1 MRERVV
7 VAMSGG
13 VDSSVAAALL
23 VEQGFEVIGVML
35 RLWSEADGDLQ
46 LRLNPQHL
54 PSRRDRS
61 AAQVQGSATGNLP
74 SSNRCCSVEAITD
87 AQSVADR
94 LGIPFYVINVEQP
107 FKAQVVDL
115 FVADYAAGRTPNPC
129 LACNRKIRF
138 GYLLN
143 YARTLGARYLATGHY
158 ARVRR
163 DALGHYQLWRGVD
176 RAKDQSYVLSVLG
189 QADLDQVL
197 FPAGEYTKPQ
207 VRVLAAERGLPTASR
222 VDSQDLCFVAD
233 GDYRRFLADHAP
245 AAMQPGPILDTRGRQ
260 LGRHH
265 GLPAYT
271 IGQRSGLGIAAVQPL
286 YVLALDMAR
295 NALIVGAADELGRTW
310 LRTGTVNWV
319 GGDPPAGPPS
329 GPFRADVQIRY
340 RAHPAPAL
348 VTPSADGT
356 AEVRFVGPLRDIS
369 PGQAAVFYE
378 GEICL
383 GGGLIA
389 EAGGSVAGGGGSVAE
404 GGAQERA

>member
-1 MRERVV
+1 MSDRVV

-35 RLWSEADGDLQ
+35 RLWSEADSELQ
-46 LRLNPQHL
+46 LRLNPQSATPAL
-54 PSRRDRS
+54 APERS
-61 AAQVQGSATGNLP
+61 AGASVRSPQ

-94 LGIPFYVINVEQP
+94 LGIPFYVINAEQP

-115 FVADYAAGRTPNPC
+115 FVAEYAAGRTPNPC
-129 LACNRKIRF
+129 LACNRNIRF

-163 DALGHYQLWRGVD
+163 DALGRYQLWRGVD

-207 VRVLAAERGLPTASR
+207 VRALAAERGLPTASR

-233 GDYRRFLADHAP
+233 GNYRRFLADHAP
-245 AAMQPGPILDTRGRQ
+245 GAVQPGPIFDTRGRQ
-260 LGRHH
+260 LGTHH

-271 IGQRSGLGIAAVQPL
+271 IGQRSGLGIAAAQPL
-286 YVLALDMAR
+286 YVLDLDMAR

-310 LRTGTVNWV
+310 LRTGAVNWV
-319 GGDPPAGPPS
+319 AGEPPS
-329 GPFRADVQIRY
+329 GPLRADVQIRY
-340 RAHPAPAL
+340 HAHPVPAL

-356 AEVRFVGPLRDIS
+356 SEAHFVSSLRDIT
-369 PGQAAVFYE
+369 PGQAAVFYD

-383 GGGLIA
+383 GSGIITD
-389 EAGGSVAGGGGSVAE
+389 AGA
-404 GGAQERA
+404 

>member
-1 MRERVV
+1 MSERVV

-54 PSRRDRS
+54 HWRRS
-61 AAQVQGSATGNLP
+61 AAQVQVSASGNP
-74 SSNRCCSVEAITD
+74 QATNRCCSVEAITD

-107 FKAQVVDL
+107 FKEQVVDP
-115 FVADYAAGRTPNPC
+115 FVAEYAAGRTPNPC

-163 DALGHYQLWRGVD
+163 DALGRYQLWRGVD

-207 VRVLAAERGLPTASR
+207 VRALAAERGLPTASR

-245 AAMQPGPILDTRGRQ
+245 EAVQPGPIFDTHGRQ
-260 LGRHH
+260 LGTHH

-271 IGQRSGLGIAAVQPL
+271 IGQRSGLGIAAAQPL
-286 YVLALDMAR
+286 YVLELDMAR

-310 LRTGTVNWV
+310 LRTGAVNWV
-319 GGDPPAGPPS
+319 AGDSPAGPPS
-329 GPFRADVQIRY
+329 GPFSADVQIRY
-340 RAHPAPAL
+340 HAHPAP
-348 VTPSADGT
+348 
-356 AEVRFVGPLRDIS
+356 RW
-369 PGQAAVFYE
+369 
-378 GEICL
+378 
-383 GGGLIA
+383 
-389 EAGGSVAGGGGSVAE
+389 
-404 GGAQERA
+404 

>member
-1 MRERVV
+1 
-7 VAMSGG
+7 MSGG

-46 LRLNPQHL
+46 LRLNPQ
-54 PSRRDRS
+54 
-61 AAQVQGSATGNLP
+61 SATPALLEGPERDAGASVRNSQFVIGSP
-74 SSNRCCSVEAITD
+74 QSSNRCCSVEAITD

-107 FKAQVVDL
+107 FKEQVVDL
-115 FVADYAAGRTPNPC
+115 FVAEYAAGRTPNPC
-129 LACNRKIRF
+129 LVCNRKIRF

-163 DALGHYQLWRGVD
+163 DALGRYQLWRGVD
-176 RAKDQSYVLSVLG
+176 QAKDQSYVLSVLG

-207 VRVLAAERGLPTASR
+207 VRALAAERGLPTASR

-245 AAMQPGPILDTRGRQ
+245 EAVQPGPIFDTRGRQ
-260 LGRHH
+260 LGTHH

-271 IGQRSGLGIAAVQPL
+271 IGQRSGLGIAAAQPL
-286 YVLALDMAR
+286 YVLELDMAR
-295 NALIVGAADELGRTW
+295 NALIVGAADELGRIW
-310 LRTGTVNWV
+310 LRTGAVNWV
-319 GGDPPAGPPS
+319 AAMRAAIRPVQRR
-329 GPFRADVQIRY
+329 RADPLP
-340 RAHPAPAL
+340 RASGAR
-348 VTPSADGT
+348 VGD
-356 AEVRFVGPLRDIS
+356 AER
-369 PGQAAVFYE
+369 
-378 GEICL
+378 
-383 GGGLIA
+383 
-389 EAGGSVAGGGGSVAE
+389 
-404 GGAQERA
+404 